1 MENVEMTDEMVVI
14 LTPTVKDQYKTRAVV
29 ELLTNLSEEELDEL
43 LNSFRDEK
51 RAGWNTLDF

>member
-1 MENVEMTDEMVVI
+1 MTDEMVVI

-51 RAGWNTLDF
+51 RAGWNTLNF